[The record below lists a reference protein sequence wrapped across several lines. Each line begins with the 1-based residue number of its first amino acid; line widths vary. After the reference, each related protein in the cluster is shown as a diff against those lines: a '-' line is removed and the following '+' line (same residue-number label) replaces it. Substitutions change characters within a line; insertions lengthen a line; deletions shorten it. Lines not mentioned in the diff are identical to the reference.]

1 MGGGGGGWSCVL
13 GRARGGKRQMTWKWK
28 AVLFPIPPTVS
39 AQKQPNL
46 VSRGMHRNNEKSWGT
61 DSLLH
66 HIRRLLNKWKI
77 LHEERSSGFAE
88 LSESTLSDHLILG
101 WLSVPGPLIYLS
113 LQQERLYKAGSPL
126 ESLFLPFLWP
136 GNSHTSPFCSSPCFD
151 LAPLSVVI
159 SLFYTQ
165 LHSSSLSFTLT
176 SLTSY
181 YILSMRII
189 GLHWCFSGEEFT
201 CQCRRSSFNLWDRKI
216 PWRRKWKPTPIFL
229 PGKSHGQRNLVGY
242 SPWGHKNSHIWLSN
256 WTTWELWFFIV
267 FYITSIIIYDLYNT
281 NFIAHTL

>member
-1 MGGGGGGWSCVL
+1 MRSGGRIWSCVL
-13 GRARGGKRQMTWKWK
+13 GKARGGKRKMTWKRE
-28 AVLFPIPPTVS
+28 AVLFPIPPTIS
-39 AQKQPNL
+39 AQKQPAL
-46 VSRGMHRNNEKSWGT
+46 VSRRMHRNNEKSWGT
-61 DSLLH
+61 DSLLY
-66 HIRRLLNKWKI
+66 HIRWLLNKRKI

-88 LSESTLSDHLILG
+88 LSETTLSDHLILG

-113 LQQERLYKAGSPL
+113 LPQERPYKAGSPL
-126 ESLFLPFLWP
+126 ESLFLPLLWP

-165 LHSSSLSFTLT
+165 SHSSSLSFTLA

-181 YILSMRII
+181 YIFTRII
-189 GLHWCFSGEEFT
+189 GLPWCFSGKEFT
-201 CQCRRSSFNLWDRKI
+201 CQCRRSRFNPWVRKI

-242 SPWGHKNSHIWLSN
+242 SPWGHKNSRTWLSD

-267 FYITSIIIYDLYNT
+267 SYITSIIIYYLYN
-281 NFIAHTL
+281 